1 MPAPTL
7 QDFRARHPAFVD
19 TPDLTVSAYLTDAA
33 GAVAYY
39 IPEEIQPRCVMMIAA
54 HELTLEGFGD
64 ASSAGLAGAK
74 AAGAKRIKDGATEVE
89 FFIGE
94 GTAQTTADQLLA
106 STSYGRRYIA
116 IKDQYKPIGFAV

>member
-19 TPDLTVSAYLTDAA
+19 TPDITVSAYLSDAA

-39 IPEEIQPRCVMMIAA
+39 IPEEIQPRCVMMLAA

-89 FFIGE
+89 FFAGAGSNDSAAE
-94 GTAQTTADQLLA
+94 ALLA
-106 STSYGRRYIA
+106 STSYGRRYLA